1 MVGVEDAW
9 AQFLSNTLK
18 HAATPSANLVGLP
31 AALSFRFSTRADLL
45 FDAAQTDAF
54 SAVRA
59 ARVETLRAMRPIHL
73 VAVATALWLVYRAL
87 RRRTEC
93 WMAAALGLALVPI
106 VFQLSCYYYSL
117 LVVLAL
123 LGHERRAILSLV
135 LLCLAATTAVELVTD
150 PIDVRYAI
158 WSWIVVVTIGA
169 VIALAARADPR
180 QGTPVPG

>member
-1 MVGVEDAW
+1 MVGVDDAW
-9 AQFLSNTLK
+9 AQFLGNTLK

-45 FDAAQTDAF
+45 FDATQTDAF
-54 SAVRA
+54 AAVRA

-73 VAVATALWLVYRAL
+73 AAVAIAMWWVYRAL

-93 WMAAALGLALVPI
+93 WMVGALGLALAPI
-106 VFQLSCYYYSL
+106 VLQLSCYYYSL
-117 LVVLAL
+117 LVVVAL

-135 LLCLAATTAVELVTD
+135 LLCLAATTAVEIFTD

-158 WSWIVVVTIGA
+158 WSWIVVVTVGA
-169 VIALAARADPR
+169 VLALAEREDPP
-180 QGTPVPG
+180 QCTAQA